1 MNLTHPLR
9 GILPTLD
16 APALEVLAGTS
27 RPLSGH
33 QVYVLA
39 RTGTARGIR
48 LVLARLVAQ
57 GLVLADDHPGVT
69 LYSANRAHLAW
80 PAIEA
85 LVGLRAALLEQM
97 RGRIAAWPIAPV
109 HASIF
114 GSVAR
119 GEADEESD
127 LDMLVVRSTAAEDD
141 AWEQQAGSLR
151 EWVLAVTGNRCQT
164 FEVDELRFAEH
175 VAARD
180 PLVDAW
186 RRDALH
192 LAGDPIEVLVRRSRR
207 RSR

>member
-1 MNLTHPLR
+1 MNLTRPLR
-9 GILPTLD
+9 GVLPTLD

-27 RPLSGH
+27 RPMSGR
-33 QVYVLA
+33 QVYVLSK
-39 RTGTARGIR
+39 TGTARGVR
-48 LVLARLVAQ
+48 LALARLVAQ
-57 GLVLADDHPGVT
+57 GLVLADDHPGAT

-85 LVGLRAALLEQM
+85 LVGLRSALLEQM
-97 RGRIAAWPIAPV
+97 RGRIADWPIAPV

-119 GEADEESD
+119 GEADEASD
-127 LDMLVVRSTAAEDD
+127 IDVLLVRAAAVDED
-141 AWEQQAGSLR
+141 AWEQQVGALR
-151 EWVLAVTGNRCQT
+151 EWAFAVTGNRCQV
-164 FEVDELRFAEH
+164 FEVDEPRFAEH

-207 RSR
+207 GSR